1 MHKRTL
7 TLEAE
12 MVQIA
17 REMDGNVGFDFVI
30 VCTNN
35 VSQEQYWQERL
46 DATRGQV
53 AKLDAVITV
62 VHEDWSSG
70 GAGNAQGTLYA
81 YRKAREK
88 ISTSGVDLDA
98 MLACGKT
105 VSIYHTAGKGT
116 RLAPLPGAENNNK
129 PGVKLPSLV
138 ETGTGEVSELTILEA
153 VIRQTGC
160 YAPRRPGRCS
170 VFCGDQIFIPSAGHQ
185 ESGAHHADIL
195 DKLGPLPDEHAWQV
209 KGLDKYGLIAVNDNA
224 EAMHVE

>member
-138 ETGTGEVSELTILEA
+138 ETGTGEVSELTILGGDSTNRVLRPKA
-153 VIRQTGC
+153 TGTLLGVL
-160 YAPRRPGRCS
+160 RRPDFHSIRRPSGVRCAS
-170 VFCGDQIFIPSAGHQ
+170 CRYSC
-185 ESGAHHADIL
+185 
-195 DKLGPLPDEHAWQV
+195 
-209 KGLDKYGLIAVNDNA
+209 
-224 EAMHVE
+224 